1 MSKTRKLTLMAI
13 FIALAFVGA
22 LIKIPSPIGT
32 VGFDSTAGYL
42 SVLYIGYLP
51 GATVTALGY
60 LLIAA
65 SAGFPL
71 GLLTIV
77 VAIEMFLIAMA
88 YKYFYEINVVLG
100 LSISTILNGVIAPL
114 IVLPLGGWGLYV
126 GLIPSLTVASFA
138 NLIASSA
145 IYEAL
150 RKVIPPHLLPRKIL
164 RHFPEHLRQ
173 HQR

>member
-1 MSKTRKLTLMAI
+1 MSKAKKLTFMAI

-51 GATVTALGY
+51 GAIVTALGY

-71 GLLTIV
+71 GILTI
-77 VAIEMFLIAMA
+77 AISAEMFLIAMA

-100 LSISTILNGVIAPL
+100 LSIATILNGVIAPL
-114 IVLPLGGWGLYV
+114 IVLPIGGWGLYV
-126 GLIPSLTVASFA
+126 GLLPSLTVASFA

-150 RKVIPPHLLPRKIL
+150 KRIMPLHLHPRKTSRL
-164 RHFPEHLRQ
+164 FPKRLHQ